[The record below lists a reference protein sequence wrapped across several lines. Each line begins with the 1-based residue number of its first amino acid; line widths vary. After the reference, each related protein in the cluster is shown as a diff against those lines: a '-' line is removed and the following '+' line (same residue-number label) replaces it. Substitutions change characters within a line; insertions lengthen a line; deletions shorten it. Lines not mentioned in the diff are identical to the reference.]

1 MFKYLACCFML
12 VLIYPLGVDLYLV
25 GLPDIAKDLN
35 ATTIDLHTAF
45 SIYLAGMASTMI
57 IAGLVSDR
65 FGRKP
70 IALLGALIFVC
81 ASYGA
86 ALTVSTEQFLFARVW
101 QGVGAGF
108 CYVVTFAILRDTLDD
123 DKRSKVLSV
132 INGITC
138 IVPVIAPVFGY
149 LLLMCFKW
157 PSLFTGMA
165 IFAGTSCLVCLF
177 LLDETYHKNKETH
190 QERESSSGESLL
202 SSLFISRLF
211 ITCLSI
217 TAILTYVNTSPIILM
232 NQMGLSTAQ
241 YSISMTGL
249 AIFSMITS
257 FLMPYILSKCGQK
270 SILLLSQAL
279 FLSCAI
285 LFLITQTLHLSTYLN
300 LVGFA
305 MIGIGFAMGFGILMS
320 QALNPFKQNAGL
332 ASSVLAIC
340 QIAFSAS
347 YIWIMGM
354 LGVSAVNMLI
364 ILLLFSSIA
373 STIVLISVPN
383 QRDRLQECPTPRDES
398 SDITSPSA

>member
-35 ATTIDLHTAF
+35 ASAVDLHTAF

-86 ALTVSTEQFLFARVW
+86 ALTVSAEQFLFARFW

-132 INGITC
+132 INGVTC
-138 IVPVIAPVFGY
+138 IVPVIAPVLGY
-149 LLLMCFKW
+149 LLLMSFEW

-165 IFAGTSCLVCLF
+165 IFAGISCLVCIF
-177 LLDETYHKNKETH
+177 WLDETYHNNKET
-190 QERESSSGESLL
+190 QPNSKIISGESLL
-202 SSLFISRLF
+202 STLFISRLF

-232 NQMGLSTAQ
+232 GQMGLSTGQ

-249 AIFSMITS
+249 AGFSMATS
-257 FLMPYILSKCGQK
+257 FLTPYLLSKFGQK
-270 SILLLSQAL
+270 TLLLLSQAL
-279 FLSCAI
+279 FLTCAVI
-285 LFLITQTLHLSTYLN
+285 FALTQALGLNAYLN

-305 MIGIGFAMGFGILMS
+305 MIGVGFAMGFGILMS

-340 QIAFSAS
+340 QIAFSAG

-364 ILLLFSSIA
+364 FLLLFSSIA
-373 STIVLISVPN
+373 NTIVLVSVPN
-383 QRDRLQECPTPRDES
+383 QRECLQE
-398 SDITSPSA
+398 

>member
-1 MFKYLACCFML
+1 
-12 VLIYPLGVDLYLV
+12 
-25 GLPDIAKDLN
+25 
-35 ATTIDLHTAF
+35 
-45 SIYLAGMASTMI
+45 MI

-86 ALTVSTEQFLFARVW
+86 ALTVSAEQFLFARFW

-138 IVPVIAPVFGY
+138 IVPVIAPVLGY
-149 LLLMCFKW
+149 LLLMRFEW

-165 IFAGTSCLVCLF
+165 IFAGISCLVCIF
-177 LLDETYHKNKETH
+177 WLDETYHNNKETH
-190 QERESSSGESLL
+190 PNREISDNESLL
-202 SSLFISRLF
+202 SPLFISRLF

-232 NQMGLSTAQ
+232 SQMGLSTGQ

-249 AIFSMITS
+249 ASFSMITS
-257 FLMPYILSKCGQK
+257 FLTPYLLSKLGQK
-270 SILLLSQAL
+270 TVLLLSQIL

-285 LFLITQTLHLSTYLN
+285 IFALTQTLGLNAYLN

-305 MIGIGFAMGFGILMS
+305 MIGVGFAMGFGILMS

-340 QIAFSAS
+340 QIAFSAG

-373 STIVLISVPN
+373 NTIVLVSVPN
-383 QRDRLQECPTPRDES
+383 QRECLQE
-398 SDITSPSA
+398 